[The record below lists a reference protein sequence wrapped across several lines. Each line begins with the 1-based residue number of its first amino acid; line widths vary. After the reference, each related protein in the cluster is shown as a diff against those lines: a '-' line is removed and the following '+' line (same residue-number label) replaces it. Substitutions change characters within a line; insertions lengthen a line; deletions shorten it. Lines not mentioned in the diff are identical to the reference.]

1 MDSTPVL
8 KVLLTCRVSSL
19 LYFQNTLALDH
30 KLMNKASS
38 IRRIRCVSSRENLKL
53 CRASHIYSLCF
64 GDRHVNLNP
73 QKETGGKKKVDQ
85 DLRMISSSFVS
96 PRSCL
101 VIIFIFAEE
110 KKNKT
115 TKVQSVVN
123 GLWDSFSY
131 VDSILQHILYIYLNS
146 IKVQMQH
153 DYLRLR
159 LSSKTY
165 RNLLL
170 LILYPGT
177 VYIRQ
182 YLWSAQLAP
191 SSFCLLRFFHSGGC

>member
-1 MDSTPVL
+1 MDSTPVF
-8 KVLLTCRVSSL
+8 KVRLTCRVSSL

-123 GLWDSFSY
+123 GL
-131 VDSILQHILYIYLNS
+131 
-146 IKVQMQH
+146 
-153 DYLRLR
+153 
-159 LSSKTY
+159 
-165 RNLLL
+165 
-170 LILYPGT
+170 
-177 VYIRQ
+177 
-182 YLWSAQLAP
+182 
-191 SSFCLLRFFHSGGC
+191 